1 MPRGSLTKEEMK
13 RIILMYKHQ
22 LDQDT
27 TWVSDPKGLAH
38 RYMNLLLDK
47 IEEYAR

>member
-13 RIILMYKHQ
+13 RILLMYKYQ

-38 RYMNLLLDK
+38 LYLNKVLGK

>member
-13 RIILMYKHQ
+13 RILLTYKHQ

-27 TWVSDPKGLAH
+27 TWTSDPKGMAH
-38 RYMNLLLDK
+38 RYLNLLLDK